1 MCCRCGT
8 TCRRVTTALCVSI
21 ALSLNLHYLLLF
33 PYAGFVALLAEA
45 LLSSRVLMT
54 TVNFLFVSNVHNGM
68 LAGGIPAPNRTV
80 SYGSKPSNLLDVYDF
95 AGRVH
100 KKRPAVLYWHAGAFT
115 TGGREFGA
123 GTMSWLAARG
133 YVAISVQYSLT
144 VSSDGDG
151 VAGCIDDAWQ
161 ALRWTVEHAS
171 ELGVD
176 PRKIIVAGDSAGG
189 GIALSLATR
198 LGAAASDVRV
208 AAAFV
213 GWPVVTL
220 DALVYGTQR
229 DRRGKW
235 TPTPADA
242 DFATENVFV
251 PVGSAPSPEL
261 AQLQLQRVLAG
272 SLLIH
277 GRSLGGWLPAS
288 LFVQPLGSKSEVAIS
303 PLSAASQRGLPPI
316 LMLSGANDEVVPF
329 GQQERF
335 ADAARRAGNR
345 VAMLKFVRAKHGG
358 GGTNCKA
365 GRDAILRF
373 LKGRGLAARPTAAK
387 ASADG
392 YVEIAKDVF
401 KGMSPHI
408 DEEYALP
415 PWPWRQLGATV
426 TLKPAKAR

>member
-8 TCRRVTTALCVSI
+8 TCRRLTTALCVTI

-54 TVNFLFVSNVHNGM
+54 TVNTLWVSNVHNGM

-95 AGRVH
+95 AGRVR

-123 GTMSWLAARG
+123 GTMSWLAAHG
-133 YVAISVQYSLT
+133 YVAISAQYSLT

-220 DALVYGTQR
+220 DALEYGTQR

-235 TPTPADA
+235 APTPADA

-251 PVGSAPSPEL
+251 PIGSAPSPER
-261 AQLQLQRVLAG
+261 AQLQLQRVFAG

-277 GRSLGGWLPAS
+277 GRALRGCCL
-288 LFVQPLGSKSEVAIS
+288 LYTS
-303 PLSAASQRGLPPI
+303 PSP
-316 LMLSGANDEVVPF
+316 
-329 GQQERF
+329 
-335 ADAARRAGNR
+335 
-345 VAMLKFVRAKHGG
+345 
-358 GGTNCKA
+358 
-365 GRDAILRF
+365 RD
-373 LKGRGLAARPTAAK
+373 
-387 ASADG
+387 S
-392 YVEIAKDVF
+392 
-401 KGMSPHI
+401 
-408 DEEYALP
+408 
-415 PWPWRQLGATV
+415 
-426 TLKPAKAR
+426 

>member
-45 LLSSRVLMT
+45 LLSSRLLMT
-54 TVNFLFVSNVHNGM
+54 TVNTLLVTNVYNGM
-68 LAGGIPAPNRTV
+68 LVGGIPAPNRTV

-95 AGRVH
+95 AGRVQDAT
-100 KKRPAVLYWHAGAFT
+100 AVLYWHAGAFT

-123 GTMSWLAARG
+123 GTMAWLAAHG
-133 YVAISVQYSLT
+133 YVAISAQYSLT

-220 DALVYGTQR
+220 DALGYGTQR

-251 PVGSAPSPEL
+251 PVGSAPSPER

-277 GRSLGGWLPAS
+277 GRSSAVAPRPVRVVVGAPGG
-288 LFVQPLGSKSEVAIS
+288 GVA
-303 PLSAASQRGLPPI
+303 LSARAMLAAADGL
-316 LMLSGANDEVVPF
+316 GANDEVVPSANWSASPTPRSAPAPASACSAS
-329 GQQERF
+329 GE
-335 ADAARRAGNR
+335 ARRRPATARQAATRSFLPEGSR
-345 VAMLKFVRAKHGG
+345 PRGG
-358 GGTNCKA
+358 
-365 GRDAILRF
+365 
-373 LKGRGLAARPTAAK
+373 
-387 ASADG
+387 ADG
-392 YVEIAKDVF
+392 RRGERGRVRGIAKDVF
-401 KGMSPHI
+401 KGMSPHTRSMRCRRGRGGSS
-408 DEEYALP
+408 APL
-415 PWPWRQLGATV
+415 
-426 TLKPAKAR
+426 